1 MTSAMNNSN
10 TEMDNKKAASLSHFL
25 SDFAPRQIPDT
36 EVEVLPMDAEVP
48 VHDPLPAEEA
58 GQMVDFNHAES
69 EPADHFDE
77 ASLVTETK
85 VNAEELRKQAV
96 DEAVEK
102 TKAELEAKF
111 AEEKA
116 SLIASH
122 EKELDELK
130 VKTIAEVAANLDN
143 DLKQGFDNILE
154 DISKDVAK
162 VLGGFISEQMH
173 DEALNDFAKRI
184 AKEAISAKQ
193 PLVLQ
198 GNKDLLKALET
209 RPDFD
214 KTKFVLRPTDA
225 GDIRLELGDQV
236 IATRLEPVMKELKGL
251 VQ

>member
-1 MTSAMNNSN
+1 M
-10 TEMDNKKAASLSHFL
+10 
-25 SDFAPRQIPDT
+25 
-36 EVEVLPMDAEVP
+36 
-48 VHDPLPAEEA
+48 
-58 GQMVDFNHAES
+58 
-69 EPADHFDE
+69 
-77 ASLVTETK
+77 
-85 VNAEELRKQAV
+85 
-96 DEAVEK
+96 
-102 TKAELEAKF
+102 
-111 AEEKA
+111 
-116 SLIASH
+116 
-122 EKELDELK
+122 DELK

-198 GNKDLLKALET
+198 GNKDLLKALEA

>member
-10 TEMDNKKAASLSHFL
+10 TEMDNKKVASLSHFL

-48 VHDPLPAEEA
+48 VHDPEPAEEA
-58 GQMVDFNHAES
+58 DQMVDFNHAES